1 MSTYQTKPEGDID
14 SLNSDKELL
23 KKINREI
30 GYYANQRPI
39 SFPRFTKNQGELLR
53 LIDMYYLSQYRD
65 ADTDSLGQRKAFYNI
80 SSLPVD
86 VAAKE
91 LDIDTKNIRVYPE
104 DWASSYGCVLLKME
118 LEQWMKLGYFGR
130 ELNKYSFLL
139 SKYGHLILKK
149 VKGQVATVPL
159 QNLYFRPDA
168 KSLDETPIIEKH
180 FYDSVEDFKN
190 EAESLGWE
198 DYQIV
203 ISNFEEDKKKELLVY
218 EMLDPTVKGD
228 NYKIV
233 SKYGNVLASMRMS
246 KNIYK
251 GLPFEEVPYRLMGRG
266 QVEKLF
272 EEQIYLNRI
281 ANYKAEG
288 LHWSSK
294 NIFQTRDS
302 NLSSNLMSDVENG
315 DILRTND
322 ELRRVDMREENLSEY
337 SYEEQRYEGNA
348 YRRSFSSTPM
358 TGEGSKQNVPFRSSY
373 LSQQQAGGFYKR
385 KREELGLF
393 IKEVLNDWVI
403 PEFKNNKRKEHKVLI
418 ESLMTD
424 QDKAEKLLET
434 IVDVKF
440 AERMRK
446 GGVKGLRQQ
455 EVMRA
460 IIRDKLMKDEL
471 IIPEGYYD
479 RLKYNAKI
487 DITGEGIDTQQKFQ
501 AYQLMAQIAGQ
512 NPTAFENPITN
523 KIFVK
528 MFEALGV
535 SPIEMPIVKK
545 ELQDVISQQRAQVG
559 GQVGGSLPAPARAP
573 DTMVTQQ
580 MATV

>member
-1 MSTYQTKPEGDID
+1 MSYQTKPKGDLS
-14 SLNSDKELL
+14 SLSGDKELL
-23 KKINREI
+23 KKINSEI
-30 GYYANQRPI
+30 AHYTECRPI
-39 SFPRFTKNQGELLR
+39 SFPRFTSNQGELLR

-65 ADTDSLGQRKAFYNI
+65 GDTDALGQRKAFYNI

-104 DWASSYGCVLLKME
+104 EWASNYGCILLKAE
-118 LEQWMKLGYFGR
+118 LEQWMKLGYYGR

-139 SKYGHLILKK
+139 SKYGHLVLKK
-149 VKGQVATVPL
+149 VKGKVETVPL

-168 KSLDETPIIEKH
+168 KSFDDTPIIEKH
-180 FYDSVEDFKN
+180 HYNSIEDFKN

-203 ISNFEEDKKKELLVY
+203 ISNYDDDKKKELVVY
-218 EMLDPTVKGD
+218 EVFDPTAEGD
-228 NYKIV
+228 NYMIV
-233 SKYGNVLASMRMS
+233 SKYGNKLASMQLS

-294 NIFQTRDS
+294 NVFQTKDS
-302 NLSSNLMSDVENG
+302 NLSSNLLADVDNG

-322 ELRRVDMREENLSEY
+322 ELRRVDMREQNLSEY

-358 TGEGSKQNVPFRSSY
+358 TGEGTKQNVPFRSSY
-373 LSQQQAGGFYKR
+373 LSSQQAGSFYKR

-393 IKEVLNDWVI
+393 IKEVLVDWVI
-403 PEFKNNKRKEHKVLI
+403 PEFKNQKRKEHKVLI
-418 ESLMTD
+418 ENLMAD
-424 QDKAEKLLET
+424 QDKAEKLVEAL
-434 IVDVKF
+434 VDVKY
-440 AERMRK
+440 AERVKK
-446 GGVKGLRQQ
+446 GGIKTPQQ
-455 EVMRA
+455 AEVMKA

-471 IIPEGYYD
+471 VIPEGYYD
-479 RLKYNAKI
+479 RLKYTTRI

-501 AYQLMAQIAGQ
+501 AYQMMAQIAGQ

-528 MFEALGV
+528 MFEAMGV
-535 SPIEMPIVKK
+535 SPIEMPMVKR
-545 ELQDVISQQRAQVG
+545 ELQDVIGQQRA
-559 GQVGGSLPAPARAP
+559 QVGGSLPAPARQP
-573 DTMVTQQ
+573 DTMMTLEQQ
-580 MATV
+580 TV